1 MERAPV
7 RAPLIKNLEFKVGLL
22 LVLTL
27 TLAVA
32 FIGYTLYARGVFERS
47 QKLIL
52 ISDNADG
59 VSIGMPISFSGFPI
73 GQVDRMSLT
82 DEGKVRIEMSIP
94 VKDAK
99 WLRDSSVFTLEKS
112 LVGSAKIRAISTN
125 LTDPLL
131 PADAERPLYTGDA
144 TQEIPGLIIK
154 VREVLT
160 NLQTLTDKQSS
171 LSQSMANLQTVTG
184 RMAGQY
190 GVMGGILGADENSR
204 KVVDAIDHANALLG
218 SLNDVSLKVD
228 GILNKTD
235 QRLYGQGGIMDE
247 TQKAVVQINAILID
261 ARASLKKADA
271 ILKNTQ
277 GITSDIKGATTDLA
291 TLRSQVD
298 DSLAK
303 VDSMLKELNRK
314 WPFSHETEVKL
325 P

>member
-82 DEGKVRIEMSIP
+82 DEGKVLIEMSIP

>member
-82 DEGKVRIEMSIP
+82 DEGKGRIEMSIP